1 MRTALT
7 GWTRMR
13 RAAIT
18 RLLLTAALSS
28 VSFLCHAEGTLLKV
42 PTRDGV
48 TTTLFWEPAPN
59 AKVTVFLF
67 PGGGGGFGKVEDG
80 KAMGQNFLVRSEPY
94 FIANGFNVAIFGRA
108 SDSQDLDYADRISDT
123 HMADV
128 RKVLEFVKHKADAPV
143 WIIGTSRGTISA
155 TATAINLQ
163 TDIAGA
169 VLTSSVVS
177 YKKPGAVP
185 KQDLA
190 AIRVPVLVLHHTKDA
205 CPHCQPFEVPA
216 ILRVLK
222 NAPVKKEIMVSG
234 GENPTGN
241 VCEAL
246 HWHGYIGMEREA
258 VDLIAN
264 WIKNPTN

>member
-1 MRTALT
+1 M
-7 GWTRMR
+7 MY
-13 RAAIT
+13 RAMIASM
-18 RLLLTAALSS
+18 LLGLAVT
-28 VSFLCHAEGTLLKV
+28 CHAEGALFKV

-48 TTTLFWEPAPN
+48 TTTLFWEPAPD
-59 AKVTVFLF
+59 AKATVFLF
-67 PGGGGGFGKVEDG
+67 PGGAGGFGRIEAG
-80 KAMGQNFLVRSEPY
+80 KAMGMNFLIRSEPF
-94 FIANGFNVAIFGRA
+94 FIANGFNVAIFGRP

-128 RKVLEFVKHKADAPV
+128 RKVLEFVKHKADVPV
-143 WIIGTSRGTISA
+143 WMVGTSRGTISA
-155 TATAINLQ
+155 TAAAINLPGEM
-163 TDIAGA
+163 AGV

-185 KQDLA
+185 KQDLDR
-190 AIRVPVLVLHHTKDA
+190 IRVPVLVLHQAKDA
-205 CPHCQPFEVPA
+205 CPWCQPHEVPA
-216 ILRVLK
+216 ILRGLK

-246 HWHGYIGMEREA
+246 HWHGFIGMEREA

-264 WIKNPTN
+264 WIKSPTN

>member
-1 MRTALT
+1 MLNRILVLLA
-7 GWTRMR
+7 
-13 RAAIT
+13 
-18 RLLLTAALSS
+18 LLLAA
-28 VSFLCHAEGTLLKV
+28 CAAHAQGTLLKV

-48 TTTLFWEPAPN
+48 VTTLFWEAAPE
-59 AKVTVFLF
+59 AKATVFLF

-80 KAMGQNFLVRSEPY
+80 KATGGNFLVRSEPY
-94 FIANGFNVAIFGRA
+94 FIANGFNVAIFGRP

-128 RKVLEFVKHKADAPV
+128 RKVLEFVKNKADAPV
-143 WIIGTSRGTISA
+143 WIVGTSRGTISA
-155 TATAINLQ
+155 AATAINLQ
-163 TDIAGA
+163 TDIAGV

-216 ILRVLK
+216 ILRGLK

-241 VCEAL
+241 VCEAM
-246 HWHGYIGMEREA
+246 HWHGFIGMEREA
-258 VDLIAN
+258 VDLIAE
-264 WIKNPTN
+264 WIKNR

>member
-1 MRTALT
+1 M
-7 GWTRMR
+7 MY
-13 RAAIT
+13 RAMIASM
-18 RLLLTAALSS
+18 LLGLAVT
-28 VSFLCHAEGTLLKV
+28 CHAEGALFKV

-48 TTTLFWEPAPN
+48 TTTLFWEPAPD
-59 AKVTVFLF
+59 AKATVFLF
-67 PGGGGGFGKVEDG
+67 PGGAGGFGRIEAG
-80 KAMGQNFLVRSEPY
+80 KAMGMNFLIRSELF
-94 FIANGFNVAIFGRA
+94 FIANGFNVAIFGRP

-128 RKVLEFVKHKADAPV
+128 RKVLEFVKHKADVPV
-143 WIIGTSRGTISA
+143 WMVGTSRGTISA
-155 TATAINLQ
+155 TAAAINLPGEM
-163 TDIAGA
+163 AGV

-185 KQDLA
+185 KQDLDR
-190 AIRVPVLVLHHTKDA
+190 IRVPVLVLHQAKDA
-205 CPHCQPFEVPA
+205 CPWCQPHEVPA
-216 ILRVLK
+216 ILRGLK

-246 HWHGYIGMEREA
+246 HWHGFIGMEREA

-264 WIKNPTN
+264 WIKSPTN

>member
-1 MRTALT
+1 MKRLF
-7 GWTRMR
+7 
-13 RAAIT
+13 AAT
-18 RLLLTAALSS
+18 VLWALS
-28 VSFLCHAEGTLLKV
+28 FTGHAEGTLFKV

-48 TTTLFWEPAPN
+48 TTTLFWEPAPD
-59 AKVTVFLF
+59 AKATVFLF
-67 PGGGGGFGKVEDG
+67 PGGAGGFGRIEAG
-80 KAMGQNFLVRSEPY
+80 KAMGMNFLIRSEPF
-94 FIANGFNVAIFGRA
+94 FIANGFNVAIFGRP

-128 RKVLEFVKHKADAPV
+128 RKVLEFVKNKAEVPV
-143 WIIGTSRGTISA
+143 WIVGTSRGTISA

-163 TDIAGA
+163 SDIAGM

-205 CPHCQPFEVPA
+205 CPLCQPFEVPA
-216 ILRVLK
+216 ILRGLK
-222 NAPVKKEIMVSG
+222 NAPVKKEVMVSG
-234 GENPTGN
+234 GDNPTGN

-246 HWHGYIGMEREA
+246 HWHGFIGMEREA
-258 VDLIAN
+258 VDLIAE
-264 WIKNPTN
+264 WIKNR